1 MALST
6 TAANRKDLNTGRDNS
21 VTFQHRHF
29 AKVAA
34 IIAAIPPYNGDH
46 RNDVQ
51 SIAEHFADALA
62 ATNENFNRDRFLAAC
77 MVKA

>member
-29 AKVAA
+29 AKIAA
-34 IIAAIPPYNGDH
+34 IIADIPDAGYRADM
-46 RNDVQ
+46 
-51 SIAEHFADALA
+51 AMHFADKLD
-62 ATNENFNRDRFLAAC
+62 ATNPNFNRDRFLAAC